1 MKFDTETNAKQVGG
15 LHYKTAYQHWDL
27 VRDLRLGYFEGQIT
41 KYITRHRVK
50 NKRQDLEKAQHFA
63 EKLLELASKNGWV
76 PGHSFGWH
84 SIEQR
89 QRYFSANQHMTNG
102 DKVCLDL
109 ALIWRM
115 PADVV
120 KLVDAIKYQI
130 EQAYPNATPL
140 YMEPPAGFYGH
151 HRLEPV
157 VGKETTMEFPD
168 DGASPG
174 ASYVNQD
181 QGHG

>member
-1 MKFDTETNAKQVGG
+1 MNFDTETNAKQVGG

-84 SIEQR
+84 NLEQR
-89 QRYFSANQHMTNG
+89 QRYYNANQHMTVG
-102 DKVCLDL
+102 DRGCLEL
-109 ALIWRM
+109 ALVWRM
-115 PADVV
+115 PKDVQN
-120 KLVDAIKYQI
+120 LVDTIKDQI
-130 EQAYPNATPL
+130 EAAYPVATPL
-140 YMEPPAGFYGH
+140 YAAEVKSLPPVECKKLH
-151 HRLEPV
+151 HWPE
-157 VGKETTMEFPD
+157 D
-168 DGASPG
+168 DAAAPG

-181 QGHG
+181 QSHG